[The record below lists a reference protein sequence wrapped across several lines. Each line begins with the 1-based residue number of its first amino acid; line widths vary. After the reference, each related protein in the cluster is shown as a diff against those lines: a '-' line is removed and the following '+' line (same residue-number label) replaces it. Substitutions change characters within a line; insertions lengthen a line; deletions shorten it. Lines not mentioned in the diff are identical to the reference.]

1 MHKVKVD
8 MAVRVA
14 VEKVQG
20 TVEEAAGKA
29 EAEVAEV
36 EPGSRKPSLGAFA
49 KRMKGGMS
57 RKSST
62 ASSVAPAAPS
72 PTSSTASTARAAPS
86 PSPSLTSLSTATAAV
101 RKKDVKKFGSGLSA
115 FKSKMGAGKTKK
127 KEEEKKEEPKEGK
140 LKVRLFFQERVE
152 EPSEEEILARIGQEA
167 EARAATL
174 GMDQIAQAAK
184 AMRRFVATVEE
195 SKVEE
200 LRVPRMAGLPTSIL

>member
-29 EAEVAEV
+29 EAEVAEG

-72 PTSSTASTARAAPS
+72 PTSSIASTARAAPS

-167 EARAATL
+167 EARATL